1 MKTKL
6 LKKIRKRF
14 KIVFFDCAWNV
25 LEVNWLAIS
34 SIDFISKAAA
44 KNYMLQRIESYL
56 TVFRHR
62 KDNYMNF
69 AIMTIYA
76 VIPILTLIIL
86 LVIYSKNIEL

>member
-34 SIDFISKAAA
+34 SKDFISKAAA
-44 KNYMLQRIESYL
+44 KNYMRRRIESYL
-56 TVFRHR
+56 TVLRHH
-62 KDNYMNF
+62 KDNMNF

-86 LVIYSKNIEL
+86 LVIYRWTFN